1 MIRWGIIGAGTIAH
15 RFAESLAQ
23 VEQASLY
30 AVANR
35 TQEKAEAFKA
45 KHQAEIAYSD
55 YQALLDDPKVD
66 FVYIAL
72 PHRYHFEW
80 ILQAIHAKKAILCEK
95 PLVLTADELKELHA
109 VWTREPIFFME
120 AMKSRFTPAYEQAR
134 QAILAGEIG
143 ELQKI
148 ETSLRRHMPKEGTT
162 YHYLPVQGGCLL
174 DMGIYNVSL
183 IEDFIKTPL
192 SLEELS
198 ATVHENGI
206 ETAVEA
212 TLANDTITVTIES
225 GFDVF
230 KDAKA
235 IFHGTTGTITI
246 PDFHRPTR
254 FEIKRDDLDVETID
268 CPYTVDDFYGEIT
281 HAMTCYE
288 NGLYESPVM
297 PLSDSL
303 RCAEIIDQLKAG
315 IHAL

>member
-15 RFAESLAQ
+15 RFAESLAH

-35 TQEKAEAFKA
+35 TQEKAEAFKK
-45 KHQAEIAYSD
+45 KHHAQIAYSD

-95 PLVLTADELKELHA
+95 PLVLSADELKELHA
-109 VWTREPIFFME
+109 VWSREPVFFME

-134 QAILAGEIG
+134 QHILAGEIG
-143 ELQKI
+143 ELKKI
-148 ETSLRRHMPKEGTT
+148 ETSLRRHMPQEGTT
-162 YHYLPVQGGCLL
+162 YHYLPIQGGCLL
-174 DMGIYNVSL
+174 DMGIYNVGI
-183 IEDFIKTPL
+183 IEDFVKTPL
-192 SLEELS
+192 SLEEIQ
-198 ATVHENGI
+198 ATLHDNGI
-206 ETAVEA
+206 EIAVEA
-212 TLANDTITVTIES
+212 RLSSDTLAVTIES
-225 GFDVF
+225 GFDQFKEAKAVF
-230 KDAKA
+230 K
-235 IFHGTTGTITI
+235 GTTGTITI

-254 FEIKRDDLDVETID
+254 FIIERDGVSETVD
-268 CPYTVDDFYGEIT
+268 CPYTIDDFYGEIT

-288 NGLYESPVM
+288 NGQYESPIM

-315 IHAL
+315 ITAL